1 IASDAVA
8 FGLQALAL
16 AFGPIALV
24 QPLAVTGVMLAI
36 PLAAHLRG
44 NRLGRREWAGTVA
57 VAAGLA
63 AFLVAASPDEGT
75 PQTTWTNWVLILI
88 AVGGLMAL
96 AVVGGQLLD
105 GPARATLYAVGAG
118 AAFGL

>member
-1 IASDAVA
+1 MG
-8 FGLQALAL
+8 GLGFLSPRRVGTAAYWRRIH
-16 AFGPIALV
+16 PV
-24 QPLAVTGVMLAI
+24 VLAI
-36 PLAAHLRG
+36 PLAVHLRG

-75 PQTTWTNWVLILI
+75 PETTWTNWVLILV
-88 AVGGLMAL
+88 AVGGLMTL

-118 AAFGL
+118 AAFGLLAALTK